1 MINEF
6 ESHDFTLPAIS
17 NKAHMH
23 LTGHVA
29 DLIAT
34 LAWAVKH
41 DIPFLE
47 ALAEYVPKNSKWGPS
62 VSYAQMGKM
71 QKPEEESGGGKKTFL
86 DMNITIGRV
95 PWQKFMDK
103 LKDGQ
108 PLSLALNE
116 LRRQIPNYI
125 LMAIKEA
132 ESRNNLKT
140 TLPLLAERLH
150 SGESSLR
157 SWKAML
163 AYPIVQL
170 SVMAFVITGLMVF
183 IVPNFMKI
191 FDDLLQGEPLPGVT
205 QLIINTSSFVKG
217 HLSEIVS
224 IIIVL
229 FVLLRVTARG
239 GVLVNL
245 LFSLP
250 FAGRKIKLF
259 VLYDVAKSMSC
270 FMAAGDDVLQ
280 AAESTMHC
288 QKCIQVRIRLKKF
301 ITDVKAGSNWV
312 EAWERYMNL
321 GSPIH
326 LWMMRNAASREKVE
340 EGFVHLQNW
349 LGEELHF
356 FSSKFQVVCEFFL
369 TLGNA
374 TIVGAIVLALFLP
387 LTRIIW
393 AMS

>member
-6 ESHDFTLPAIS
+6 ESHDFTLPALS
-17 NKAHMH
+17 DKAHMH
-23 LTGHVA
+23 LNGHVA

-47 ALAEYVPKNSKWGPS
+47 ALAEYVPRNPKWGPP

-71 QKPEEESGGGKKTFL
+71 EKPEGKEGRKKSFW
-86 DMNITIGRV
+86 DMNITIGRM
-95 PWQKFMDK
+95 PWQRFMDK

-108 PLSLALNE
+108 SLSSALNE
-116 LRRQIPNYI
+116 LRKQIPSYI
-125 LMAIKEA
+125 LAAIKEA
-132 ESRNNLKT
+132 EGRNNLKI

-157 SWKAML
+157 NWKTML
-163 AYPIVQL
+163 AYPMVQL
-170 SVMAFVITGLMVF
+170 LAMAFVITGLMLF
-183 IVPNFMKI
+183 IVPNFTKI
-191 FDDLLQGEPLPGVT
+191 FDDLLQGEPLPEVT
-205 QLIINTSSFVKG
+205 QLVINASAFIKDNF
-217 HLSEIVS
+217 SEITFM
-224 IIIVL
+224 IIILSVFIPIL
-229 FVLLRVTARG
+229 SRSGLLMDF
-239 GVLVNL
+239 
-245 LFSLP
+245 FSLIP

-259 VLYDVAKSMSC
+259 VLYDIAKSMSS
-270 FMAAGDDVLQ
+270 FMAAGDDVLK

-288 QKCIQVRIRLKKF
+288 QKSILVKIRLKRF
-301 ITDVKAGSNWV
+301 IADVKSGSNWID
-312 EAWERYMNL
+312 AWERHMNL

-326 LWMMRNAASREKVE
+326 LWMMRNAASRERVA

-356 FSSKFQVVCEFFL
+356 FSSKFQAVCEFL
-369 TLGNA
+369 LILGNA

-387 LTRIIW
+387 LTKIIW
-393 AMS
+393 ALS